1 MHIRLISMSVSV
13 NRVDLEYF
21 SIVPQQSEKCPV
33 EGLGVWKEEER
44 SEVLL

>member
-1 MHIRLISMSVSV
+1 MHIRLISISVSV

-21 SIVPQQSEKCPV
+21 SIVPPQSEKCPV